1 MLATALFILA
11 FVLIGLAVVFI
22 ALRGQ
27 EPSTGT
33 QGRGGRLQQR
43 GWGIGIML
51 AIVLLGVGVPALAI
65 VDNSDNSGKRAPKG
79 VELTDAQAHGREL
92 FHINCSTCHS
102 LAASNAVGRV
112 GPDLDTLSGGNM
124 QAAFVL
130 DAIKNGRNR
139 GAGNMPANLL
149 QGQDAKDVASYVSRV
164 AGR

>member
-1 MLATALFILA
+1 VLATALLIFA
-11 FVLIGLAVVFI
+11 FVLIGLAVVFV

-27 EPSTGT
+27 EPSTGAK
-33 QGRGGRLQQR
+33 GRGGRLQQR
-43 GWGIGIML
+43 AWGIGLML
-51 AIVLLGVGVPALAI
+51 VLVLLGIGVPALAI
-65 VDNSDNSGKRAPKG
+65 VDNSDNSAQRAPKG
-79 VELTDAQAHGREL
+79 VKLTEAEANGRKL
-92 FHINCSTCHS
+92 FHINCATCHS